1 MVPNSVTNPIEVKV
15 RRVFDI
21 AIGIPAYGRCAEL
34 RELLGSIYA
43 QTVLPRE
50 ITICE
55 DNSPER
61 DLIRAIAAEWAGR
74 FLIEGCVVNYQ
85 ENATNL
91 GFDGNFRKVISASN
105 ARWVMV
111 MGNDDLML
119 DICVETAEKY
129 LLKHPGISIVS
140 RSFLR
145 FNTDINEPLGVSRL
159 SDVDCVFQAKES
171 SSKMI
176 FRTCGFIPGLV
187 FDRAWADSNATD
199 VYDGTLY
206 YQIYL
211 ASVAFCESG
220 IGYIAKP
227 IVAGRSGNPPMF
239 GAAASEQ
246 ALHIPGS
253 YSPKGR
259 ANMWASVLRI
269 ARDIGA
275 RFHIDLYTEIKK
287 ELEVRQS
294 FHIFEMYAGAD
305 RETSWN
311 LRQELVA
318 LDLFRH
324 PMPRF
329 LFTLNRVFGYRARAF
344 YALLRRIM
352 QRD

>member
-1 MVPNSVTNPIEVKV
+1 MRDIAKPKH

-21 AIGIPAYGRCAEL
+21 AIGIPAYNRCSEL
-34 RELLGSIYA
+34 SELLGSIYA

-61 DLIRAIAAEWAGR
+61 EAIRKVAADWGGHFAP
-74 FLIEGCVVNYQ
+74 EGCIVNYQ
-85 ENATNL
+85 ENDANL
-91 GFDGNFRKVISASN
+91 GFDGNFRKVISASH

-119 DICVETAEKY
+119 DICIETTERY
-129 LLKHPGISIVS
+129 LLEHPGISIVS

-145 FNTDINEPLGVSRL
+145 FSTDITEPLGISRL
-159 SDVDCVFQAKES
+159 SEVDCVFRKDDS
-171 SSKMI
+171 SAKMI

-187 FDRAWADSNATD
+187 FDRTWADANATNL
-199 VYDGTLY
+199 YDGTLY

-211 ASVAFCESG
+211 ASIAFCESG

-239 GAAASEQ
+239 GVAASEQ
-246 ALHIPGS
+246 KLHIPGS

-269 ARDIGA
+269 SREIGN
-275 RFHIDLYTEIKK
+275 RYSIDLYTEMKS

-305 RETSWN
+305 REVSAE
-311 LRQELVA
+311 LRRELIA
-318 LDLFRH
+318 LDLFSH
-324 PMPRF
+324 PMPR
-329 LFTLNRVFGYRARAF
+329 LLYALNRVFGRRANAF
-344 YALLRRIM
+344 YVLLRKII